1 MIVSKMRVLG
11 QKTTGGGRQT
21 PPSPACLGLKL
32 HLESLSPNLT
42 WICIPELNSSQI
54 LGTTAVFAY
63 SRSSHDIPN
72 SLRILETLILILNAE
87 SVLSKI
93 LNYLSAWILTSYSF
107 GFDVKEVSLK
117 YSEGHVQFT
126 ITTVSVQGLRRKNDK
141 DILVFL
147 SKFLP
152 PCFFFNLWYLWQ
164 ANILSV

>member
-1 MIVSKMRVLG
+1 M
-11 QKTTGGGRQT
+11 
-21 PPSPACLGLKL
+21 
-32 HLESLSPNLT
+32 
-42 WICIPELNSSQI
+42 NSSQI

-93 LNYLSAWILTSYSF
+93 LNYLSAPIRTSYSF

-117 YSEGHVQFT
+117 CSEGHVQFT
-126 ITTVSVQGLRRKNDK
+126 ITTVSFQVSRRKNDK

-147 SKFLP
+147 S
-152 PCFFFNLWYLWQ
+152 
-164 ANILSV
+164 